1 MNVKSLQKCVMAD
14 YYRMEFNHSVTWLT
28 HSSNLTFF
36 TLRDTIRRIDYSPK
50 KSLAVRF
57 LQNTLPPVA
66 AHINEKE
73 KNLSH
78 LP

>member
-14 YYRMEFNHSVTWLT
+14 YYRMEFNHSVTLLT

-50 KSLAVRF
+50 KIASCPFFAEYA
-57 LQNTLPPVA
+57 TT
-66 AHINEKE
+66 
-73 KNLSH
+73 SSSSY
-78 LP
+78 